1 METVFWLIAFVL
13 LLLIEFLTLG
23 LTTIWFAGGALAAW
37 VLAMLHCSF
46 PAQVIAFLLISI
58 LLLLLTRP
66 IAMKHF
72 NRKCEK
78 TNVERL
84 IGQSA
89 AVLEEIDEI
98 HGTGKVLLNGIEW
111 SAKAK
116 NPGEKI
122 GKDTIV
128 QIDEIQGV
136 KVVVTKKEDM

>member
-1 METVFWLIAFVL
+1 METVFWLIAFAL
-13 LLLIEFLTLG
+13 LLFIEFLTLG

-46 PAQVIAFLLISI
+46 PIQVIAFLLISI

-89 AVLEEIDEI
+89 VVLEEIDGI
-98 HGTGKVLLNGIEW
+98 HGTGKVLLNGIDW

-116 NPGEKI
+116 DPEEKI
-122 GKDTIV
+122 AKDAIV
-128 QIDEIQGV
+128 QIEEIQGV